1 MNAELIDLRDQKNF
15 LENTRK
21 ENPVF
26 QLSKDYWIITSYD
39 EVKSSIRNPFLVRQ
53 MKEEYTDNY
62 IHSLLNLDGEDHYKY
77 RKILNP
83 FFSNSSIDNIHKNIE
98 DNIKKTFL
106 SLKNK
111 DVLNVISD
119 IAFPIPFYSIC
130 QILGIE
136 IDNKE
141 DYSFIADWTSD
152 AMLVLNTDLSKDDYR
167 KHSVGT
173 EKVFVYLVNMLYG
186 KKFKKTQNGVFSYLK
201 NYSDGGESL
210 TNEEIIALCL
220 MLYIG
225 GFETNLNSFTSLAY
239 EFVNDKLMAKKVYDN
254 IESKNTIEELFRH
267 SSSLNFITRR
277 VAETVQINN
286 TIIEKNQNV
295 ILHIASANRDSN
307 VFSDPHIID
316 PHRENA
322 TSHLSFGGGAHYCL
336 GAGLSR
342 FQVKTI
348 TKEFLKNMSNNC
360 QFIEKP
366 KKNKNTS
373 MNGYREMLL
382 THYYN

>member
-1 MNAELIDLRDQKNF
+1 
-15 LENTRK
+15 
-21 ENPVF
+21 
-26 QLSKDYWIITSYD
+26 
-39 EVKSSIRNPFLVRQ
+39 
-53 MKEEYTDNY
+53 
-62 IHSLLNLDGEDHYKY
+62 
-77 RKILNP
+77 
-83 FFSNSSIDNIHKNIE
+83 
-98 DNIKKTFL
+98 
-106 SLKNK
+106 
-111 DVLNVISD
+111 
-119 IAFPIPFYSIC
+119 
-130 QILGIE
+130 
-136 IDNKE
+136 
-141 DYSFIADWTSD
+141 
-152 AMLVLNTDLSKDDYR
+152 
-167 KHSVGT
+167 
-173 EKVFVYLVNMLYG
+173 
-186 KKFKKTQNGVFSYLK
+186 
-201 NYSDGGESL
+201 
-210 TNEEIIALCL
+210 

-307 VFSDPHIID
+307 VFLDPHIIN

-322 TSHLSFGGGAHYCL
+322 SSHLSFGGGAHYCL

-342 FQVKTI
+342 FQIKTI